1 MTTLLLNS
9 IDAHLNL
16 LAQVREREMKEMRAI
31 PSRLRR
37 RIAQTVRCESTD
49 IDEALS
55 SPCSPYAL
63 VSNVDTSMADAES
76 AFGSTSTIGWV
87 VPVTRVVLEG
97 DRNLRIVVA
106 IIFGGMQCWLSC
118 LRSVPV
124 YVVLVTEDHN
134 QG

>member
-1 MTTLLLNS
+1 
-9 IDAHLNL
+9 
-16 LAQVREREMKEMRAI
+16 MKELRAI

-87 VPVTRVVLEG
+87 VLVTRVVLEG
-97 DRNLRIVVA
+97 DRNLRIVVS
-106 IIFGGMQCWLSC
+106 IIFGGKQC
-118 LRSVPV
+118 
-124 YVVLVTEDHN
+124 
-134 QG
+134 